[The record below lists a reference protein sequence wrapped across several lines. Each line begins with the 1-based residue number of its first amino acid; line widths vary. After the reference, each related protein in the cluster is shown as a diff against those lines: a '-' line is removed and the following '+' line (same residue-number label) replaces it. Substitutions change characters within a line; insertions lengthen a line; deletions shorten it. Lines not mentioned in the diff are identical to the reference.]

1 MMKNY
6 DIRQRCII
14 KQKKIAF
21 TEDDFQFTQITNHN
35 VGQFPLI
42 RKLYPDYKIQVLK
55 HQGESPYGRKIFRAQ
70 FNNVIAQVSEQH
82 GTVRDIFIAMHVEG
96 ELIGFALIKTNS
108 NYLSEY
114 IGNSYHCGSV
124 GEFFI
129 VPKYRRKGYGRILN
143 DRLEKI
149 FAEENVNTVSL
160 TPDPVTGK
168 DFWRAMGYQDTG
180 LNKGLGRPLIFRK
193 HLRTDETS
201 AAIDKAIQENC
212 SPVGMSKINP
222 YNKAQLVEMVP
233 VWKEYC
239 AQNYRKYHK
248 REIRKTAFEARK
260 NKSIHFS
267 AVYCAG
273 KIEGF
278 ILKKDDEQE
287 IRYITDR
294 IQQEKTLLAENW
306 ETMLHAIKKDRR
318 CSE

>member
-1 MMKNY
+1 M
-6 DIRQRCII
+6 
-14 KQKKIAF
+14 KQKTIAL
-21 TEDDFQFTQITNHN
+21 TENDFQFTQITNQN
-35 VGQFPLI
+35 VKQFPLI
-42 RKLYPDYKIQVLK
+42 RKLYPDYKIQALQ
-55 HQGESPYGRKIFRAQ
+55 HNGESPYGRKFFHAQ
-70 FNNVIAQVSEQH
+70 FDNVIAQVSEQH
-82 GTVRDIFIAMHVEG
+82 GTDSNIFIAMHIEG
-96 ELIGFALIKTNS
+96 ELIGFALISTNS
-108 NYLSEY
+108 DDLSEY
-114 IGNSYHCGSV
+114 IGNSFHCGSV

-129 VPKYRRKGYGRILN
+129 VPKYRRNGYGRILN
-143 DRLEKI
+143 DHLEKI
-149 FAEENVNTVSL
+149 FTEENVNTVSL

-168 DFWRAMGYQDTG
+168 DFWFAMGYQDTG

-201 AAIDKAIQENC
+201 AAIDKAIQESC

-222 YNKAQLVEMVP
+222 YNKAQLAEMVP

-239 AQNYRKYHK
+239 AKNYRKYHK

-260 NKSIHFS
+260 NKNIHFS

-306 ETMLHAIKKDRR
+306 ETMLHAIKKYRR